1 MKISPLDLLIN
12 PNSFFQQVLGEKEQL
27 RYPGL
32 IILLG
37 AVVAAISGYSMGGI
51 SASMMESAMQGMGT
65 IIVIAAVIAAFV
77 GTFFVWIVWAGVF
90 FLVSKIFKGT
100 GSFKRCLEVVGY
112 GYVPQI
118 IGALVTVI
126 AALEYLPKVVV
137 PHLTSAALENPQM
150 IQDATTALMHD
161 PAMVEFTQI
170 TAVISIVFLL
180 WSANIWIFGIKQVR
194 NISMRDAAICVGL
207 PVILFIIFQ
216 VYKLAGV

>member
-12 PNSFFQQVLGEKEQL
+12 PNRFFQQVLGEKEQL
-27 RYPGL
+27 KYPGL
-32 IILLG
+32 IILMG
-37 AVVAAISGYSMGGI
+37 AVVAAISGYFMGNI
-51 SASMMESAMQGMGT
+51 SAGMMESAMQGMGT

-77 GTFFVWIVWAGVF
+77 GTFLVWIVWAGVF

-170 TAVISIVFLL
+170 SAVISIVFLL

>member
-1 MKISPLDLLIN
+1 
-12 PNSFFQQVLGEKEQL
+12 
-27 RYPGL
+27 
-32 IILLG
+32 
-37 AVVAAISGYSMGGI
+37 
-51 SASMMESAMQGMGT
+51 
-65 IIVIAAVIAAFV
+65 
-77 GTFFVWIVWAGVF
+77 VF
-90 FLVSKIFKGT
+90 FFVSKIFKGT

-170 TAVISIVFLL
+170 SAVISIVFLL

-216 VYKLAGV
+216 VYKLAGA

>member
-1 MKISPLDLLIN
+1 MKITPLDLLIN
-12 PNSFFQQVLGEKEQL
+12 PNRFFQQVLGEKEQL

-37 AVVAAISGYSMGGI
+37 AVVAAISGYSLGII
-51 SASMMESAMQGMGT
+51 SAGMMESAMQGMGT
-65 IIVIAAVIAAFV
+65 IIVIAAVIAAFA
-77 GTFFVWIVWAGVF
+77 GTFLVWIVWAGVF

-118 IGALVTVI
+118 IGALITVI

-161 PAMVEFTQI
+161 PAMVAFTQI

>member
-1 MKISPLDLLIN
+1 MKITPLDLLIN
-12 PNSFFQQVLGEKEQL
+12 PNRFFQQVLGEKEQL

-37 AVVAAISGYSMGGI
+37 AVVAAISGYSMGSI
-51 SASMMESAMQGMGT
+51 SAGMMESAMQGMGT

-77 GTFFVWIVWAGVF
+77 GTFLVWIVWAGVF

-194 NISMRDAAICVGL
+194 NIWLRDAAICVGL
-207 PVILFIIFQ
+207 TVILFIIFQ

>member
-12 PNSFFQQVLGEKEQL
+12 PNRFFQQVLGEKEQL

-32 IILLG
+32 IILMG

-77 GTFFVWIVWAGVF
+77 GTFIVWIVWAGVF
-90 FLVSKIFKGT
+90 FFVSKIFKGT

-170 TAVISIVFLL
+170 SAVISIVFLL

>member
-37 AVVAAISGYSMGGI
+37 AVVAAISGYFMGNI
-51 SASMMESAMQGMGT
+51 SAGMMESAMQGMGT

-77 GTFFVWIVWAGVF
+77 GTFIVWIVWAGVF

-170 TAVISIVFLL
+170 SAVISIVFLL